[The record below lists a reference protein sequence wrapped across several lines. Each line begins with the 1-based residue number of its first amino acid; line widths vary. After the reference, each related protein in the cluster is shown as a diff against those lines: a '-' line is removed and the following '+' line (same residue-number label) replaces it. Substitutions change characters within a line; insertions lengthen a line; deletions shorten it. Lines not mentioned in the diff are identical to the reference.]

1 MNSLGNGHKIL
12 FVFVPID
19 DDSAYKTMYD
29 AGYFIPLSEK

>member
-1 MNSLGNGHKIL
+1 MDIRS
-12 FVFVPID
+12 FFAPID

>member
-12 FVFVPID
+12 FFVPID